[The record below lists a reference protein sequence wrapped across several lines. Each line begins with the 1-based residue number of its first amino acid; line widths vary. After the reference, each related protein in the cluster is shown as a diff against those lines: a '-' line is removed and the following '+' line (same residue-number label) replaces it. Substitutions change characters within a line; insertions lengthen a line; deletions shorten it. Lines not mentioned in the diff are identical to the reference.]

1 MRNPKVPVDE
11 AQAESLIHAPI
22 DVCVQPHLQ
31 LVMYDVSE
39 HP

>member
-11 AQAESLIHAPI
+11 AQAESLTRAPI
-22 DVCVQPHLQ
+22 DACVQPHLQ

-39 HP
+39 QP